1 MIELSE
7 SEIGKCLSFSYAV
20 TARTEKYYKQR
31 NKFASTEKL
40 IFDHAIAKMSEIV
53 VYKHLSEKGYKISYP
68 CFKLSNKGDSG
79 ADLTTF
85 SRELNKISNI
95 HVKCCR
101 FDSPVKDSWLIQRTE
116 LNKLSGDDFFALC
129 VFHSPSQIEVKKII
143 AADKIIWREPK
154 LSILKSKAACYLS
167 DMI

>member
-20 TARTEKYYKQR
+20 TARTEQYYKQR

-40 IFDHAIAKMSEIV
+40 IFDHFSGKLAELAV
-53 VYKHLSEKGYKISYP
+53 LKHLDKKGYLVSYP
-68 CFKLSNKGDSG
+68 CFKLSNNGDSG

-85 SRELNKISNI
+85 SRDLNRISNI

-101 FDSPVKDSWLIQRTE
+101 VDSPVPDSWLIQRNE
-116 LNKLSGDDFFALC
+116 LKHLGENDYFALC

-143 AADKIIWREPK
+143 AADKIIWKQPK
-154 LSILKSKAACYLS
+154 LQSLKSKAACYLV
-167 DMI
+167 DMV